1 MGKVRK
7 KGKDEL
13 FETWL
18 AQLWKD
24 SPQTARGYGA
34 GLFRLLGLMK
44 IDSKTLLRRAERD
57 PKQTWIMMKEAA
69 KGFPK
74 KSVSITALYAGRK
87 FLLDH
92 DEYMMLPAAKLKI
105 QKVKPPVYLKWDDAN
120 AIADAASSPYNMIFR
135 IMLQTG
141 WGIGEFLKFNTSE
154 TWGRVKAKLA
164 SEPTAECF
172 RFDFSG
178 RKKNRRPFFSLVPMK
193 TLGECV
199 ALEAKKGMS
208 LPMCGR
214 GRNGTSGPPL
224 DHAHVFSARTYIE
237 SAFRTALKRAPVA
250 DVQGTPSAHEL
261 RDVFFTR
268 AIQVGCAE
276 SAANFVMGH
285 MIDKLGYNKS
295 SNDDHWVWSEI
306 GRIHGPA
313 AVTED
318 ALTSRD
324 AKIERLELENR
335 EQKARLDR
343 LEALAVERFILAPR
357 TKRQPS
363 DKRKKPSQN

>member
-1 MGKVRK
+1 MRK
-7 KGKDEL
+7 KGKDGL
-13 FETWL
+13 LETWL
-18 AQLWKD
+18 DQLWED

-34 GLFRLLGLMK
+34 GLSRLLGLMK
-44 IDSKTLLRRAERD
+44 IDSKTLLRRAQRD
-57 PKQTWIMMKEAA
+57 PKKTWIAMKEAA

-74 KSVSITALYAGRK
+74 RSVSITALYAGRK

-120 AIADAASSPYNMIFR
+120 TIADAAALPYNMIFR

-141 WGIGEFLKFNTSE
+141 WGIGEFLKFNTPE
-154 TWGRVKAKLA
+154 TWARVKAKLA
-164 SEPTAECF
+164 NEPGAECF
-172 RFDFSG
+172 RFDFIG
-178 RKKNRRPFFSLVPMK
+178 RKKNDRPFYSLVPMK
-193 TLGECV
+193 TLRECV
-199 ALEAKKGMS
+199 ALEAKKGLN

-214 GRNGTSGPPL
+214 GRNGTPGTPL

-237 SAFRTALKRAPVA
+237 SAFRTALKRAPVT
-250 DVQGTPSAHEL
+250 DVQGTPGAHEL

-285 MIDKLGYNKS
+285 VIDRLGYNKA
-295 SNDDHWVWSEI
+295 SNDDLWVWGEI
-306 GRIHGPA
+306 SKIHGPA

-318 ALTSRD
+318 ALLSRD
-324 AKIERLELENR
+324 REIETLRARLERLE
-335 EQKARLDR
+335 AIS
-343 LEALAVERFILAPR
+343 VERLVLAAAN
-357 TKRQPS
+357 TKPLS
-363 DKRKKPSQN
+363 HKRRKNT

>member
-1 MGKVRK
+1 
-7 KGKDEL
+7 
-13 FETWL
+13 
-18 AQLWKD
+18 
-24 SPQTARGYGA
+24 
-34 GLFRLLGLMK
+34 
-44 IDSKTLLRRAERD
+44 
-57 PKQTWIMMKEAA
+57 
-69 KGFPK
+69 
-74 KSVSITALYAGRK
+74 
-87 FLLDH
+87 
-92 DEYMMLPAAKLKI
+92 
-105 QKVKPPVYLKWDDAN
+105 
-120 AIADAASSPYNMIFR
+120 
-135 IMLQTG
+135 
-141 WGIGEFLKFNTSE
+141 
-154 TWGRVKAKLA
+154 
-164 SEPTAECF
+164 
-172 RFDFSG
+172 
-178 RKKNRRPFFSLVPMK
+178 
-193 TLGECV
+193 
-199 ALEAKKGMS
+199 
-208 LPMCGR
+208 CGR